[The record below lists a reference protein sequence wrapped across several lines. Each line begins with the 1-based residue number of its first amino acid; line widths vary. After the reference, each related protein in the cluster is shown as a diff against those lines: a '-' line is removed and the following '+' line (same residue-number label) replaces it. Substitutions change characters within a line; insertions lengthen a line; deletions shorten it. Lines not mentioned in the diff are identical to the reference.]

1 MLQRVI
7 HPDLSLSPAFRFFSS
22 GTGTLSLHLPMIC
35 LLGFD
40 GQVASV
46 CSFVFMLFPCSSQGK
61 AQQSVVFCYLIL
73 ELYIALDIF
82 FDNILLLILRNVQ
95 LQ

>member
-1 MLQRVI
+1 
-7 HPDLSLSPAFRFFSS
+7 
-22 GTGTLSLHLPMIC
+22 MIC

-95 LQ
+95 LHLMMFWYLPLYYLSREEIK